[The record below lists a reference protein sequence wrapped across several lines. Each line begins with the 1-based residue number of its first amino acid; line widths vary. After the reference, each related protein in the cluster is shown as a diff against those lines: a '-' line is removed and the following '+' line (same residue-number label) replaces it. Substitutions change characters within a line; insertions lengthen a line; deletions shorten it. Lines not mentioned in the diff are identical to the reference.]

1 MRKLLS
7 LIVCLTMGVT
17 MLMAQGT
24 VQTGRVISAEDGEPI
39 IGASVKVDGTTNGT
53 VTDANGEFS
62 VKVSSSDKSLTIS
75 YIGMESLQVGITPGK
90 KLKIVLS
97 NNDEVLDEVMVVA
110 YGTAKKSSFTGSAK
124 QLKADAIESHVS
136 TNVTN
141 SLAGATA
148 GVQLMTTNGDPADNN
163 PKIRIRGIGSMS
175 ASNTPLYIVDGMP
188 YSGSISSINP
198 QDVESMTVLKDA
210 AANAIYG
217 ARGANGVILITTKK
231 GKSGEA
237 KVRFD
242 AKFGSNSRL
251 IPQYDIVTAPG
262 EYYEAVYAR
271 IYNTQLYAGE
281 SSAKAYAIAQKNLL
295 DANNGGVGYQ
305 VYTVPT
311 GQTLIGSNGKLNP
324 NAKLGYSDGTYYYTP
339 DDWYDETF
347 HNSFRQEYNFS
358 VSGGTDKISTY
369 LGLGFLDDGGIVK
382 NSNTRRY
389 TARSNV
395 EYQAKSWLR
404 FTSSLNYSHTN
415 SEQPGYDASSW
426 GSSGNLFYITNDMG
440 PIYPLYVRN
449 ADGSIKKENGR
460 TIYDSNQTNQK
471 RPSVVGNA
479 VRDNEVDSRKSYRDN
494 ITGKWGL
501 VLTPVKGLTLTANL
515 GMNVFNKRYNRLYSR
530 FGSNSGTDG
539 GAYVTH
545 TRSFDINSQY
555 IANYQ
560 ITLAEKNNI
569 DVMVGYEQYQIK
581 DQYLEGYNTQLY
593 NPFVGELGN
602 ATGTTD
608 EGLSADSYTENYMT
622 EGIIGRVQ
630 YNYNEKYFLSGSFR
644 RDASSRF
651 APGHQW
657 GNFGSAGA
665 AWLLNKEA
673 FMADLDWID
682 ELKLKASY
690 GVQGNDNLLDSDG
703 YESYYPY
710 ATMYDI
716 KGSKNPNGTWSYSK
730 KLRQQGNDDLTWETS
745 KAFNAGIDFGMFK
758 GRLNGTV
765 EYFSRLTSDLLYYKP
780 VPTSSG
786 ISTGEYPVNVG
797 EVLNNGIEVDLNG
810 IVYKN
815 HGVEVDLNLNLTHY
829 KNEIKKLDASVRE
842 KGIRNGIRI
851 YREGGSLYQAYM
863 YKFAGVD
870 QENGMALFYKENA
883 DGSLTTTN
891 QISAATQFDCGT
903 TLPKLFGGF
912 GFAVKG
918 FGFDLTSQFQFQLGG
933 KYYDG
938 HYQSL
943 MWTQNNVG
951 SALHKDWRNAWTPEH
966 PTNNPRWA
974 NDNIISQSS
983 VDCFQ
988 ISSNYLSV
996 NNVTLGY
1003 TVPAKLTRKMNI
1015 ESLRLYVAG
1024 ENLGVATKRKGIDPR
1039 SSEGIGGYSSGG
1051 SAAAAN
1057 AYASMRTI
1065 TGGLS
1070 LTF

>member
-75 YIGMESLQVGITPGK
+75 YIGMETLQVGVTPGK
-90 KLKIVLS
+90 KLKIVLT

-136 TNVTN
+136 TNVTS

-163 PKIRIRGIGSMS
+163 PKIRIRGVGSMN

-251 IPQYDIVTAPG
+251 IPRYDVVTDPG

-271 IYNTQLYAGE
+271 LYNTQLYAGKSLGE
-281 SSAKAYAIAQKNLL
+281 AYATAQKNLL
-295 DANNGGVGYQ
+295 DESNGGVGYL

-311 GQTLIGSNGKLNP
+311 GENLIGTNGKLNP
-324 NAKLGYSDGTYYYTP
+324 NATLGYSDGKYYYTP
-339 DDWYDETF
+339 DDWYEETF

-358 VSGGTDKISTY
+358 VSGGTDKISAY
-369 LGLGFLDDGGIVK
+369 LGLGFLDDGGIVS

-389 TARSNV
+389 TARSNI

-415 SEQPGYDASSW
+415 SEQPGYNASSW
-426 GSSGNLFYITNDMG
+426 GSSGNLFYITNEMG

-449 ADGSIKKENGR
+449 ADGSIKKEDGR
-460 TIYDSNQTNQK
+460 TVYDANQTNQK

-494 ITGKWGL
+494 ITGKWGII
-501 VLTPVKGLTLTANL
+501 LTPVKGLTLTANL

-530 FGSNSGTDG
+530 FGSSSGVNG
-539 GAYVTH
+539 GAFVSH
-545 TRSFDINSQY
+545 ERSFDINSQY
-555 IANYQ
+555 IADYQ
-560 ITLAEKNNI
+560 ITLAEKHSI
-569 DVMVGYEQYQIK
+569 DVMVGYEQYQVK
-581 DQYLEGYNTQLY
+581 DQYLEGYNTYLY
-593 NPFVGELGN
+593 DPFVGELGN
-602 ATGTTD
+602 ATGTTN
-608 EGLSADSYTENYMT
+608 EGMSNNSYTENYMT

-630 YNYNEKYFLSGSFR
+630 YNFNEKYFLSGSFR

-665 AWLLNKEA
+665 AWLLNKEG
-673 FMADLDWID
+673 FLEDVDWVD
-682 ELKLKASY
+682 ELKVKASY

-710 ATMYDI
+710 ATMYTVSGAKAG
-716 KGSKNPNGTWSYSK
+716 KGWNYSK
-730 KLRQQGNDDLTWETS
+730 KLKQQGNEDLTWETS
-745 KAFNAGIDFGMFK
+745 KAFNAGVDFGLFK

-765 EYFSRLTSDLLYYKP
+765 EYFSRLTSDLLFYKP

-797 EVLNNGIEVDLNG
+797 EVMNNGIEIDLNG
-810 IVYKN
+810 VVYK
-815 HGVEVDLNLNLTHY
+815 GKGIEVDVNFNLTHY
-829 KNEIKKLDASVRE
+829 KNEIKELDSSVAE
-842 KGIRNGIRI
+842 KGIRQATRI
-851 YREGGSLYQAYM
+851 YRVGGSLYNAYM
-863 YKFAGVD
+863 YNFAGVN
-870 QENGMALFYKENA
+870 QENGKALFYKEEE
-883 DGSLTTTN
+883 DGSLSKTEELDE
-891 QISAATQFDCGT
+891 ATKFDCGS
-903 TLPKLFGGF
+903 TLPKVFGGF

-918 FGFDLTSQFQFQLGG
+918 YGFDLTSQFQFQLGG

-938 HYQSL
+938 QYQAL
-943 MWTQNNVG
+943 MWTQDNVG
-951 SALHKDWRNAWTPEH
+951 SALHKDWRKCWTPEH
-966 PTNNPRWA
+966 PTNTPRWA
-974 NDNIISQSS
+974 NDNLIAQSTI
-983 VDCFQ
+983 DYYQ

-1003 TVPAKLTRKMNI
+1003 TVPAKVTRKMNI

-1039 SSEGIGGYSSGG
+1039 SSEGIGGYSSGS
-1051 SAAAAN
+1051 SAAASN
-1057 AYASMRTI
+1057 AYSSMRTI